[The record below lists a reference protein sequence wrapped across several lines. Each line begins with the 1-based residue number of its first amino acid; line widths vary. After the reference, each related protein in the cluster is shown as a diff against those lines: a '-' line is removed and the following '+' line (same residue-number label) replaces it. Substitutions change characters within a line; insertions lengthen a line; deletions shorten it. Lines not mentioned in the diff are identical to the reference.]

1 MCDDFPSSLAD
12 GTDDGRYIGQRGGPA
27 KVMVTFECIGKQPG
41 LKPGLLCHFRGPA
54 GALVPW

>member
-12 GTDDGRYIGQRGGPA
+12 GTDDGRYIGLGQRGGPA

-41 LKPGLLCHFRGPA
+41 LKPG
-54 GALVPW
+54 